1 MTIDGTCPAR
11 VEGSTPRR
19 GRSWPLKVYVAGI
32 VAVVVV
38 AAGANVVYQRTAAL
52 DDARESAAADATFG
66 ARIAAPDIAAAVG
79 LARTTVSSTAAN
91 PGIAKVFD
99 APTGCTLSF
108 GGVGA
113 FATGHLDVVAP
124 NGTVACSSLAVTP
137 SSGYGGEQ
145 WLTAALEKPT
155 FVGPVIDART
165 GKQVVLASS
174 PITGMGA
181 VVAFLDLDA
190 LGPGLASRFGG
201 PRRLEFVV
209 TRADDRVVLARS
221 IDAASW
227 VGASTDNTPFAG
239 ITGDVGHRDLDG
251 AARLYGQATVD
262 GLDWKV
268 FAGASKTEALAAAS
282 RLSNRELAVSII
294 GLIVFL
300 AATWLIY
307 RRVARPRS
315 SLLSTISTN

>member
-1 MTIDGTCPAR
+1 MA
-11 VEGSTPRR
+11 
-19 GRSWPLKVYVAGI
+19 L
-32 VAVVVV
+32 VVV

-52 DDARESAAADATFG
+52 DDARDSAAADAAFA

-79 LARTTVSSTAAN
+79 LARTTVTSTAAN

-99 APTGCTLSF
+99 APAGCTLSF

-113 FATGHLDVVAP
+113 FATGHLDIVAP
-124 NGTVACSSLAVTP
+124 NGTVACSSLAVTQ
-137 SSGYGGEQ
+137 SSGYGGAE
-145 WLTAALEKPT
+145 WLTGALEKPA
-155 FVGPVIDART
+155 FVGPVLDART

-174 PITGMGA
+174 PITGNGA
-181 VVAFLDLDA
+181 VVAFLDLDG

-209 TRADDRVVLARS
+209 TTADDRVVLARS

-239 ITGDVGHRDLDG
+239 ITGEVGHRDLDG

-268 FAGASKTEALAAAS
+268 FAGASRTGSCCSQSAQQPRTGRVGHRTGRVFGRGVVDLPARRATNPHVEYSGSGLRQHAPRPDRSRFPAS
-282 RLSNRELAVSII
+282 Q
-294 GLIVFL
+294 
-300 AATWLIY
+300 
-307 RRVARPRS
+307 RS